1 MSKNKA
7 ITVKKTVNLSTIK
20 TMESFGEIGGEVL
33 IDHGVEKV
41 NEDDDYPYELRNEL
55 HRAILDRF
63 GEIALTAFGFNHAES
78 FAGQGITNSEKSEE
92 KML

>member
-7 ITVKKTVNLSTIK
+7 ITVQETVILSTIK

-33 IDHGVEKV
+33 IDHGIQKV
-41 NEDDDYPYELRNEL
+41 NENDDYPYELRNGF
-55 HRAILDRF
+55 HRTILDGF
-63 GEIALTAFGFNHAES
+63 GEIALTAFGFNHVES